1 MARLSA
7 GKSTGTTDKKTSR
20 RLVGGVGGGSGSAS
34 TSLAVGKIETPSLV
48 PRADVIDSFI
58 QTNVPEAPGVTS
70 IPTPPRIP
78 DADPNLKRLANE
90 LGALNKNLVGAVT
103 SNAKYDAIE
112 EQRAREEAAGIV
124 AQEGSDTHP
133 EQSIAKISQKLLA
146 DKNNVSLSTAER
158 TGAEK
163 LLNRI
168 TNNGRLQRHIES
180 QSRIRAVQA
189 GALSLATKAQG
200 ATIETKDANNEP
212 IVIRLESLSSDDPL
226 YRNWVKE
233 NIYGPQYLEP
243 SEYKQLQPII
253 TNAIAQDI
261 ARQDKANKAYQLEEY
276 QTNLNQEI
284 DGLGQNLATAGPQV
298 VGDVTLKLQ
307 SQLNRMRA
315 MIPWVSS
322 ADQTKL
328 RSQIP
333 TLLIQSFIKHN
344 KTQDESIVREV
355 LEGLAIGPE
364 ESRYIT
370 KTEIIDGKEVTTRT
384 LNPKQSWV
392 NSLGGE
398 NWLMIQLSNA
408 KYQLS
413 EADRKG
419 DLADT
424 HFGSEQ
430 MEERINAEVAPL
442 MVGPNKD
449 LVAAKNKL
457 QELKT
462 EYLTTTTGNVSSEVQ
477 GLVLKDADQIFTN
490 LQRVDSF
497 DVTDDILE
505 ASKLVAGAK
514 ISVQKNA
521 QLEQKLIQLEKRY
534 PGNKQV
540 TEFITKTRANTSVY
554 ETQEFKQY
562 YKGVTERIKK
572 IKDRWDKYA
581 KLSTSYGQNDTAI
594 EDGMWTTSR
603 VKLDDMGTEIILRNL
618 RNGTPEKIK
627 DELAKALV
635 RSNVDLLEEQERPWT
650 PERGSHFEG
659 NADTSLNSIFTSY
672 EFLPGGL
679 KPADRRSLNMAV
691 KNSHK
696 PVFPPQVTMEMA
708 TLAMQGKMDPRLIT
722 ILKETGVKP
731 GDFFVQQFAKFHG
744 YIRLSQEDKQ
754 KLLELNRIKL

>member
-1 MARLSA
+1 
-7 GKSTGTTDKKTSR
+7 
-20 RLVGGVGGGSGSAS
+20 
-34 TSLAVGKIETPSLV
+34 
-48 PRADVIDSFI
+48 
-58 QTNVPEAPGVTS
+58 
-70 IPTPPRIP
+70 
-78 DADPNLKRLANE
+78 
-90 LGALNKNLVGAVT
+90 
-103 SNAKYDAIE
+103 
-112 EQRAREEAAGIV
+112 
-124 AQEGSDTHP
+124 
-133 EQSIAKISQKLLA
+133 
-146 DKNNVSLSTAER
+146 
-158 TGAEK
+158 
-163 LLNRI
+163 
-168 TNNGRLQRHIES
+168 
-180 QSRIRAVQA
+180 
-189 GALSLATKAQG
+189 
-200 ATIETKDANNEP
+200 
-212 IVIRLESLSSDDPL
+212 
-226 YRNWVKE
+226 
-233 NIYGPQYLEP
+233 
-243 SEYKQLQPII
+243 
-253 TNAIAQDI
+253 
-261 ARQDKANKAYQLEEY
+261 
-276 QTNLNQEI
+276 
-284 DGLGQNLATAGPQV
+284 
-298 VGDVTLKLQ
+298 
-307 SQLNRMRA
+307 

-514 ISVQKNA
+514 
-521 QLEQKLIQLEKRY
+521 
-534 PGNKQV
+534 
-540 TEFITKTRANTSVY
+540 
-554 ETQEFKQY
+554 
-562 YKGVTERIKK
+562 
-572 IKDRWDKYA
+572 
-581 KLSTSYGQNDTAI
+581 
-594 EDGMWTTSR
+594 
-603 VKLDDMGTEIILRNL
+603 
-618 RNGTPEKIK
+618 
-627 DELAKALV
+627 
-635 RSNVDLLEEQERPWT
+635 
-650 PERGSHFEG
+650 
-659 NADTSLNSIFTSY
+659 
-672 EFLPGGL
+672 
-679 KPADRRSLNMAV
+679 
-691 KNSHK
+691 
-696 PVFPPQVTMEMA
+696 
-708 TLAMQGKMDPRLIT
+708 
-722 ILKETGVKP
+722 
-731 GDFFVQQFAKFHG
+731 
-744 YIRLSQEDKQ
+744 
-754 KLLELNRIKL
+754 